1 MQVSSRP
8 TVLVDAPEWSG
19 AWTKT
24 WSGSYDV
31 CPGSYFELE
40 DLSGKDLFE
49 KAGDAIPAQSV
60 FVDQVNALVAEAAA
74 ATEPGRALV
83 IEDLLYFLLEPEYAP
98 FHRKYVAFR
107 HMMRAKC
114 LEFKKAAA
122 STYLRSL
129 CNRYRRLFPA

>member
-1 MQVSSRP
+1 MQVSRP
-8 TVLVDAPEWSG
+8 TVLVDAPEGAG
-19 AWTKT
+19 AWTNR
-24 WSGSYDV
+24 WAGLGWYDV

-40 DLSGKDLFE
+40 GAFE
-49 KAGDAIPAQSV
+49 KADDAIPAQSV

-74 ATEPGRALV
+74 ATPGSAGRALV
-83 IEDLLYFLLEPEYAP
+83 IEDLMYFLLEPQYAP
-98 FHRKYVAFR
+98 FHRKYTVFR

-114 LEFKKAAA
+114 LEFKKAAEA

>member
-8 TVLVDAPEWSG
+8 TVLVDAPEWAG
-19 AWTKT
+19 AWTNQ
-24 WSGSYDV
+24 WAGGWYDV
-31 CPGSYFELE
+31 CPGSFFELE
-40 DLSGKDLFE
+40 DAFE

-83 IEDLLYFLLEPEYAP
+83 IEDLMYFLLEPQYAP

-114 LEFKKAAA
+114 LEFKKAAEA

-129 CNRYRRLFPA
+129 CNRYRRLFPE